1 VQVADKYHFSY
12 ADGTR
17 YLPVG
22 TTAYAWT
29 HQDEE
34 VEERTLKTLAAGP
47 FNKLRMCVLPKSYTY
62 NENEPPRYPFPGS
75 TVDGWDTTRFNTDFF
90 RHLEGRI
97 AQLADLGIEV
107 DLILLHP
114 YDRWGFSTLPRAA
127 HQRLV
132 KYVVRRLAAYRNVWW
147 SMANEYDL
155 LPNYTTQDWEA
166 LAQVVT
172 DNDPFG
178 HLLSIHNG
186 LYHYDQSRPWITHC
200 SIQADADN
208 TPQTTTALRR
218 RWHKPIVFD
227 ECGYEGD
234 LDQGW
239 GNLTAKELVRR
250 CWAAAV
256 RGTYVAHGETYM
268 NDRDELFWSKG
279 GDLVG
284 ESPAR
289 IAFLASIIAQSPT
302 GKVDPIQFGPFNW
315 DVPYAGVV
323 NEYYIAYL
331 GDGQPSYRNVRM
343 PEGSTYFVDIIDT
356 WNMTITRLEG
366 SYSGTFRVTLPAR
379 PYMALR
385 LVRNDA

>member
-1 VQVADKYHFSY
+1 MVWTVRSSPTSSADGVRGPVQVADKYHFSY

-208 TPQTTTALRR
+208 TPRPPLRSAADGTSPSSSTNAATRATSTRGGAISRR
-218 RWHKPIVFD
+218 RNSSDDAGRPPSA
-227 ECGYEGD
+227 EGTSR
-234 LDQGW
+234 
-239 GNLTAKELVRR
+239 TAK
-250 CWAAAV
+250 
-256 RGTYVAHGETYM
+256 
-268 NDRDELFWSKG
+268 
-279 GDLVG
+279 
-284 ESPAR
+284 
-289 IAFLASIIAQSPT
+289 PT
-302 GKVDPIQFGPFNW
+302 
-315 DVPYAGVV
+315 
-323 NEYYIAYL
+323 
-331 GDGQPSYRNVRM
+331 
-343 PEGSTYFVDIIDT
+343 
-356 WNMTITRLEG
+356 
-366 SYSGTFRVTLPAR
+366 
-379 PYMALR
+379 
-385 LVRNDA
+385 

>member
-1 VQVADKYHFSY
+1 
-12 ADGTR
+12 
-17 YLPVG
+17 
-22 TTAYAWT
+22 
-29 HQDEE
+29 
-34 VEERTLKTLAAGP
+34 
-47 FNKLRMCVLPKSYTY
+47 
-62 NENEPPRYPFPGS
+62 
-75 TVDGWDTTRFNTDFF
+75 
-90 RHLEGRI
+90 
-97 AQLADLGIEV
+97 
-107 DLILLHP
+107 
-114 YDRWGFSTLPRAA
+114 
-127 HQRLV
+127 
-132 KYVVRRLAAYRNVWW
+132 
-147 SMANEYDL
+147 MANEYDL
-155 LPNYTTQDWEA
+155 VPNYTTQDWEA
-166 LAQVVT
+166 LARVVT

-200 SIQADADN
+200 SIQADGEN
-208 TPQTTTALRR
+208 TPQTATALRR
-218 RWHKPIVFD
+218 RWNKPIVFD

-331 GDGQPSYRNVRM
+331 GDGQPSYRSVRM
-343 PEGSTYFVDIIDT
+343 PQGFTYSVDIIDT

-366 SYSGTFRVTLPAR
+366 SYGGTFQVNLPTR

-385 LVRNDA
+385 LIRNDA